1 MGIKKG
7 IWPVK
12 ILLEQYPTVE
22 FLGRPEGDPFMEIY
36 ITQIE
41 SFVIAATCHMGW

>member
-12 ILLEQYPTVE
+12 TLQEQYPTVE
-22 FLGRPEGDPFMEIY
+22 FLGRPEGIHSWKY
-36 ITQIE
+36 T
-41 SFVIAATCHMGW
+41 